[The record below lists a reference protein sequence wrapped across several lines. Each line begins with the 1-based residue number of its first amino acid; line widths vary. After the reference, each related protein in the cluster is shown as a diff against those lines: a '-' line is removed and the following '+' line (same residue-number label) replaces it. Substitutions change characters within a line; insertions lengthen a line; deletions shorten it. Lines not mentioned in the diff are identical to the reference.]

1 MQLKDGENNESDVSL
16 FHDSDFITNISSTN
30 KTLAGFFG

>member
-1 MQLKDGENNESDVSL
+1 MQLKDGENNESSVSL
-16 FHDSDFITNISSTN
+16 FHDSDFITNILSTN